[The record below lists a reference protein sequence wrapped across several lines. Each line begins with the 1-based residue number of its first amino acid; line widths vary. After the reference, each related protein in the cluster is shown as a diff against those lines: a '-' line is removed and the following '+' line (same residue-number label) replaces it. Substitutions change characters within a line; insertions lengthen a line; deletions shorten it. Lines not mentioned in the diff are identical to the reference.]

1 MSDAV
6 EVAMWRKRP
15 GGTRRSRTA
24 CVTPLIACL
33 SLADATAN
41 GADDLA
47 PTYVKQIQ
55 PMHLIL
61 PTLRWFSRVCGT
73 LCAIFASSIGVA
85 DETPGPTLSWS
96 LRDQFQAGPAGENP
110 IADRRGEPV
119 WHLLRTTSREGPV
132 EARRWLRDGKYVPL
146 TDSRDKLFGSPVE
159 GWAFRA
165 EPPLAPLVGRV
176 TADYDVGL
184 NFRPGELLVAPG
196 PDYAVVIGWQSPVSG
211 ILDIEGAFE
220 HAQTCCGVNSQI
232 AWHVERG
239 PSPDEH
245 RGFQGVSLASG
256 VSDFGSPNQMGRFQV
271 KDQAVKAGDFVYF
284 IVDAVA
290 DGTGTPHHGD
300 ATKFDVTLTV
310 RGAKRPPPPTYEKD
324 IRPILARACFDCHG
338 KETQEAQLDLSTL
351 SEMLR
356 GGENGP
362 AIVRGKPHNSLMIDL
377 VAKGQMPPGDE
388 DKLTAAELATLRR
401 WISAGVPADEQIVH
415 LPPRTQVTDK
425 DRSFWAFQ
433 PPRKAT
439 EPPVKSRDRVRTPVD
454 SFLLSKL
461 EAKGLGFSPDADR
474 HVLIRRAYFDLLGL
488 PPDPAA
494 LKAFLQDTRPNAYEL
509 LIDELL
515 KSPHY
520 GERWGRHWLD
530 AAGYVDGKLDNDL
543 GTIYPNNGIW
553 RYRDYVIRAFNEDM
567 PFDRFLTEQ
576 LAGDELVDWRKAE
589 TFDSRTVSLLTATG
603 FLRNVDDHTDFPQ
616 YGIEKRYEV
625 VNETLDMFSTAV
637 LGLTMECCRCHN
649 HKYDPLPQR
658 DYYRLMACFEPALN
672 PHAWKPPKERYLAD
686 VSPKERA
693 AIDQRN
699 AEIDTQVAGLSRSEA
714 MTRERVR
721 QRVFEMRLATLPA
734 EIRGEVKRAFEL
746 APDKRNEAQK
756 GLVATHEAALKV
768 ADADIDAAL
777 TEAENAALNQS
788 ADQRTELSSQKK
800 TYGVIQALWDVG
812 APPVSHVHRRG
823 NVKAHGVLVQSG
835 FPEILQPIA
844 TSAGAAAKDVQSETS
859 GRRLALARWLT
870 QPEHPLTARVF
881 VNRVW
886 HHHFGRGIVETLG
899 NFGRSGSLPTHPEL
913 LDWLAVDFIENGWS
927 IKRLH
932 RQIMLSSAYRQSS
945 RRPARGSNDAAES
958 AENLDPDN
966 RLLWRMNLRRLEAE
980 IVRDSVL
987 AVAGSLDRTAGGPPV
1002 EITNPADGLSEAKPA
1017 PLPTS
1022 PNRRSVYLFAR
1033 RVYPLKFLEIF
1044 DAPIMPVNCTQRMNS
1059 ATVLQSLAL
1068 LNSEFLFAQADRM
1081 SSRVVKCA
1089 GPEISDQVTCAF
1101 QLAFARPPTENELAK
1116 SIAFLNEQER
1126 GYASMENRAEKA
1138 RQMALADFCHMLL
1151 SSNEFLYME

>member
-1 MSDAV
+1 
-6 EVAMWRKRP
+6 
-15 GGTRRSRTA
+15 
-24 CVTPLIACL
+24 
-33 SLADATAN
+33 
-41 GADDLA
+41 
-47 PTYVKQIQ
+47 
-55 PMHLIL
+55 MHHIL
-61 PTLRWFSRVCGT
+61 PIPHWISCVCGT
-73 LCAIFASSIGVA
+73 LCAIFASTIGVA

-96 LRDQFQAGPAGENP
+96 LRDEFRTATAGENP
-110 IADRRGEPV
+110 IADQRGEAD
-119 WHLLRTTSREGPV
+119 WYMLRTTSSDGPV
-132 EARRWLRDGKYVPL
+132 ESRKWLRDGRYVPL
-146 TDSRDKLFGSPVE
+146 GDAGDKLFGSPLD
-159 GWAFRA
+159 GWAYRA
-165 EPPLAPLVGRV
+165 KNPLAPAVGKI
-176 TADYDVGL
+176 TADYDIGL
-184 NFRPGELLVAPG
+184 KFQPGDILIAPG
-196 PDYAVVIGWQSPVSG
+196 PDHAIVVGWRSPVSG
-211 ILDIEGAFE
+211 KLDIQGVFE

-232 AWHVERG
+232 AWYVERG
-239 PSPDEH
+239 PSPDKD

-256 VSDFGSPNQMGRFQV
+256 TSDFGSPNQVGRFHV
-271 KDQAVKAGDFVYF
+271 KDQEVKPGDFIYF

-290 DGTGTPHHGD
+290 DGTGTPHNGD
-300 ATKFDVTLTV
+300 GTKFDVTLTV
-310 RGAKRPPPPTYEKD
+310 RDAKRPPPPTYERD
-324 IRPILARACFDCHG
+324 IQPILARACFDCHG

-351 SEMLR
+351 SKMLR

-362 AIVRGKPHNSLMIDL
+362 AIVRGEPHNSLMIDL
-377 VAKGQMPPGDE
+377 VATGQMPPGDE
-388 DKLTAAELATLRR
+388 DKLTVAELGLLRR
-401 WISAGVPADEQIVH
+401 WIKAGTPANEKIVTLPPH
-415 LPPRTQVTDK
+415 TQVTEEDRSYWAFLPPRK
-425 DRSFWAFQ
+425 S
-433 PPRKAT
+433 T
-439 EPPVKSRDRVRTPVD
+439 EPLVRSEDRVRTPLD
-454 SFLLSKL
+454 RFLLARL
-461 EAKGLGFSPDADR
+461 EEKGLGFSPDANR
-474 HVLIRRAYFDLLGL
+474 SVLIRRAYLDLIGL

-494 LKAFLQDTRPNAYEL
+494 VKAFLKDTRPNAYEL

-553 RYRDYVIRAFNEDM
+553 RYRDYVIQAFNDDM
-567 PFDRFLTEQ
+567 PFDQFLTEQ
-576 LAGDELVDWRKAE
+576 IAGDELVDWRASE
-589 TFDSRTVSLLTATG
+589 TFDARTKSLLTATG

-658 DYYRLMACFEPALN
+658 DYYRLMACFEPAFN

-686 VSPKERA
+686 VSPQERV

-699 AEIDTQVAGLSRSEA
+699 AEIDTQVAELSKSEA
-714 MTRERVR
+714 MTREQVR
-721 QRVFEMRLATLPA
+721 QRVFEMRLATLPE
-734 EIRGEVKRAFEL
+734 EIRAEVKQAFEL
-746 APDKRNEAQK
+746 APDKRNDAQK
-756 GLVATHEAALKV
+756 ALVATHDAALKV

-777 TEAENAALNQS
+777 TEAEKAALKQS
-788 ADQRTELSSQKK
+788 VDQRTELSSQKK

-812 APPVSHVHRRG
+812 APPFSHVHRRG
-823 NVKAHGVLVQSG
+823 NVKAHGVLVQPG

-844 TSAGAAAKDVQSETS
+844 TSAGAVSKDAQGETS

-870 QPEHPLTARVF
+870 QPDHPLTARVF

-899 NFGRSGSLPTHPEL
+899 NFGHSGSQPSHPEL
-913 LDWLAVDFIENGWS
+913 LDWLAIDFIQHGWS

-945 RRPARGSNDAAES
+945 RRPNHGSDS
-958 AENLDPDN
+958 AVTTTAGEQVDPDN

-987 AVAGSLDRTAGGPPV
+987 AASGSLDRTAGGPPV
-1002 EITNPADGLSEAKPA
+1002 EITNPADGLSQAKPT
-1017 PLPTS
+1017 PTPNS

-1068 LNSEFLFAQADRM
+1068 LNSEFLFSQSEKLAARI
-1081 SSRVVKCA
+1081 SESA
-1089 GPEISDQVTCAF
+1089 GPELEQRVKLGF
-1101 QLAFARPPTENELAK
+1101 QIVFARQPTESELTK
-1116 SIAFLNEQER
+1116 SIAFLNEQQR
-1126 GYASMENRAEKA
+1126 GYASVENPAEKA

-1151 SSNEFLYME
+1151 SSNEFLYVE